1 MRQSVSVQIL
11 NEASLIRDEMK
22 QMTTEQISKEYER
35 LHSVNPTSQRTIL
48 YSMELQTRKMLEK
61 VPERAILR

>member
-1 MRQSVSVQIL
+1 MKQSVNVQIL
-11 NEASLIRDEMK
+11 NEASLIREEMK
-22 QMTTEQISKEYER
+22 QMTTEQISKEYEK

-61 VPERAILR
+61 VTEKAILR

>member
-1 MRQSVSVQIL
+1 MRQSVNVQIL
-11 NEASLIRDEMK
+11 NEASLIREEMK
-22 QMTTEQISKEYER
+22 QMTTEQISKEYEK

-61 VPERAILR
+61 VPEKAILR